1 MPIQTPVLSRTALWL
16 GAVTCLALASPAF
29 AQQATPAMRYLSWV
43 GKSEAAPVPA
53 APRVQP
59 VADGRYP
66 SIGSLGGRP
75 SRYSPSVASGAL
87 TPANAWYGPQASG
100 PALPPP
106 AYASQPPAQAQPQAY
121 QGPAP
126 AFVRPFAAPPAF
138 APQAY
143 SQPPHPQPASPPQ
156 SVVVPQ
162 TALSAAPVY
171 VQPGYAAQPM
181 PGPHYQPQ
189 QRQLQ
194 QAQEQPGPAWSQPG
208 YTPQVYTPAPATAPQ
223 APAPQ
228 AQQAPQQAPA
238 PATVTGPGWASPQP
252 VLAGSPVADPMA
264 PRRDAPIF
272 SIAGAPPPP
281 HTQPSPAAPIQQGQP
296 QGQPQP
302 QVQQT
307 ASAEGPPRSG
317 PRYYS
322 VHRAAGHQ
330 PDPTAM
336 PESVYAVIPEGAFL
350 DAARTD
356 LAEPPP
362 PPVQT
367 RTINGRIQAINQGDN
382 PSLP

>member
-1 MPIQTPVLSRTALWL
+1 MPILTPNSSRAAFWL
-16 GAVTCLALASPAF
+16 GATACLVLASPAF
-29 AQQATPAMRYLSWV
+29 AQQTAPATQYLSWV
-43 GKSEAAPVPA
+43 GKPNAAAVQ
-53 APRVQP
+53 APPQLQP
-59 VADGRYP
+59 VANSRYP

-87 TPANAWYGPQASG
+87 TPASAWYGPQPSG

-106 AYASQPPAQAQPQAY
+106 AYAAQAQAQAQPY

-126 AFVRPFAAPPAF
+126 AFVQPFAAPPAF
-138 APQAY
+138 APQSY
-143 SQPPHPQPASPPQ
+143 PQPAYPQ
-156 SVVVPQ
+156 QAYPQQPVAVPQ
-162 TALSAAPVY
+162 TAMSAAPVY
-171 VQPGYAAQPM
+171 VQPGYSAQPM
-181 PGPHYQPQ
+181 PGPHYQQQ

-194 QAQEQPGPAWSQPG
+194 QAQEQPGPAWAQPG
-208 YTPQVYTPAPATAPQ
+208 YAPQVYTPA
-223 APAPQ
+223 
-228 AQQAPQQAPA
+228 APQQPQMQQPTQVQQQAYTPTTA
-238 PATVTGPGWASPQP
+238 TGPGWAGPQP
-252 VLAGSPVADPMA
+252 ISTGAPVADPMA

-272 SIAGAPPPP
+272 SINGAQSQAPVQAQQ
-281 HTQPSPAAPIQQGQP
+281 QPSTQAQA
-296 QGQPQP
+296 QPQP

-307 ASAEGPPRSG
+307 ASAEGPPRTG

-362 PPVQT
+362 PPIQT
-367 RTINGRIQAINQGDN
+367 RTINGRVQAINQGDN

>member
-1 MPIQTPVLSRTALWL
+1 M
-16 GAVTCLALASPAF
+16 
-29 AQQATPAMRYLSWV
+29 
-43 GKSEAAPVPA
+43 
-53 APRVQP
+53 
-59 VADGRYP
+59 
-66 SIGSLGGRP
+66 
-75 SRYSPSVASGAL
+75 
-87 TPANAWYGPQASG
+87 
-100 PALPPP
+100 
-106 AYASQPPAQAQPQAY
+106 
-121 QGPAP
+121 
-126 AFVRPFAAPPAF
+126 
-138 APQAY
+138 
-143 SQPPHPQPASPPQ
+143 
-156 SVVVPQ
+156 PQ

-194 QAQEQPGPAWSQPG
+194 QAQEQPGPAWTQPG
-208 YTPQVYTPAPATAPQ
+208 YTPQVYTPAASQALQ

-228 AQQAPQQAPA
+228 AQQPMPAPQQAPA

-272 SIAGAPPPP
+272 SIAGA
-281 HTQPSPAAPIQQGQP
+281 QPQPQAQPATAAPTQQGQP

-367 RTINGRIQAINQGDN
+367 RTINGRVQAINQGDN